1 MILKDIIDEISSGS
15 YRSFQICIM
24 QLAITLDDILTRLQ
38 LNNGIEKSVSIVT
51 LIYSLSSFNSLDE
64 IYSAFICQIRE
75 VETLVENNKNNHQKN
90 LIDEVRRITGEN
102 YNCKTF
108 SIISSADEM
117 NMNASYLGKLF
128 KKNTGQTFVEYL
140 HCVRMEKACELL
152 RKTDME
158 INLIVDSVGYSD
170 SINN

>member
-1 MILKDIIDEISSGS
+1 M
-15 YRSFQICIM
+15 
-24 QLAITLDDILTRLQ
+24 
-38 LNNGIEKSVSIVT
+38 
-51 LIYSLSSFNSLDE
+51 
-64 IYSAFICQIRE
+64 
-75 VETLVENNKNNHQKN
+75 ENNKNNHQKN
-90 LIDEVRRITGEN
+90 LIDEIRKITGEN

-108 SIISSADEM
+108 SIISIAGEM

-158 INLIVDSVGYSD
+158 INSIVDSVGYSD
-170 SINN
+170 ITYFYKVFRKMNGCTPLVYRQSKKESS